1 MQCYMDVSISTR
13 KTNNVRYTYLLCIVD
28 IDVDLINS
36 EMLVDSGVENAR
48 LNVRRENSSWWH
60 NLVVV
65 SRNIRL
71 LASYSLGLP
80 FFDFDLA
87 GFIPKTTKNL
97 SDFAWALSVYRS
109 GHMLFRWR
117 IWNELLL
124 LLLFFQLYAPNTL
137 CRAMWSLFLITIF
150 HK

>member
-28 IDVDLINS
+28 IEVDLINS

-124 LLLFFQLYAPNTL
+124 LLLFFFNCTHPTHYVVR
-137 CRAMWSLFLITIF
+137 CDRFS
-150 HK
+150 